1 MQALRLETRTS
12 DRAGIGTRDRN
23 GIIRLLAGRRR
34 DMILNLRH
42 AVKALL
48 RDRGRRLLHPH
59 HRRRGLQR
67 RETPRQLVTGLGLH
81 VGESEFVPAGI
92 FLVLVGE
99 VGGDAAL
106 FGGVDVVGVGVV
118 VVERGAEGGGH
129 GGFGEAGRVGGGL
142 GAQLGEVEVGAGF
155 VADVHAL
162 VQFALG
168 VEAVEDDG
176 VDGDCY
182 YFDDDFDDGADEGPV
197 LKWRRLVGGLGK
209 KGGGMGSLGDGR

>member
-1 MQALRLETRTS
+1 MS
-12 DRAGIGTRDRN
+12 
-23 GIIRLLAGRRR
+23 
-34 DMILNLRH
+34 
-42 AVKALL
+42 
-48 RDRGRRLLHPH
+48 
-59 HRRRGLQR
+59 
-67 RETPRQLVTGLGLH
+67 
-81 VGESEFVPAGI
+81 AGI

-118 VVERGAEGGGH
+118 VVEGGAEGGGH
-129 GGFGEAGRVGGGL
+129 GGFGEAGGVGGGL

-197 LKWRRLVGGLGK
+197 L
-209 KGGGMGSLGDGR
+209 GGGR